1 MSAFVRLADMVLRI
15 ELEAELGDK
24 IELRLQEVDVT
35 LFVVHQRLEQ
45 VARDIVLDRVAM
57 GRSLLVEFTRI
68 QFSLQVALDDFLD
81 GSTDMERFECLHIRK
96 AVVL

>member
-15 ELEAELGDK
+15 ELVADLGDK

-45 VARDIVLDRVAM
+45 VARDIVLDPVAM
-57 GRSLLVEFTRI
+57 GSRLLVEFTRI
-68 QFSLQVALDDFLD
+68 QYSLRVALDAFLD
-81 GSTDMERFECLHIRK
+81 VSTDMERFECLHIRK
-96 AVVL
+96 AV